1 MADKKDEFK
10 VQGYEAVEK
19 VVKPHS
25 KTSGRVYLPAIWE
38 GCRVL
43 VVRKDPIKEDDEDE
57 ITKDD

>member
-25 KTSGRVYLPAIWE
+25 KTSGRVYLPFPWI
-38 GCRVL
+38 GKRIII
-43 VVRKDPIKEDDEDE
+43 VRKDPIKEDDE
-57 ITKDD
+57 K